1 MRSLA
6 LGKLLAHRSRLLLP
20 DLEGLLRRGGAFRSG
35 MISLPVGFAPGPAVS
50 RVPDKRELP
59 GLSAAAEAGTTAAP
73 RGTTAEEA
81 VTRISTFKRKKIK
94 VRKDR
99 ARTVRRKIRRKSHK
113 KRAKFKL

>member
-6 LGKLLAHRSRLLLP
+6 LRKLLPQRSFFLLK
-20 DLEGLLRRGGAFRSG
+20 DLEQILNKSLTFRSKL
-35 MISLPVGFAPGPAVS
+35 ISLPATLAPGPAVTRIPTEKETS
-50 RVPDKRELP
+50 PLTTTP
-59 GLSAAAEAGTTAAP
+59 QTGPQAETTERAIC
-73 RGTTAEEA
+73 
-81 VTRISTFKRKKIK
+81 RISTFKRKKIK